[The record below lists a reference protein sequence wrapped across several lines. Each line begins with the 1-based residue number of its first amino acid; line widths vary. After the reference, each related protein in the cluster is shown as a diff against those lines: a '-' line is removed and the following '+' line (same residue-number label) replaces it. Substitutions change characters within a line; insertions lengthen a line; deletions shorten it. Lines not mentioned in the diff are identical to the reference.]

1 MVFEPVSLAY
11 KEWLMTQYKSE
22 SMQGE
27 SEICLNQPSK
37 YRQISDRYTFE
48 FVSKPEFIQI

>member
-1 MVFEPVSLAY
+1 
-11 KEWLMTQYKSE
+11 MTQYKSE

-27 SEICLNQPSK
+27 SDICLNQQSK